1 MIMPASQSAKP
12 GGLNLIGEVDRD
24 TFSMLLKKTERPL
37 VLAVRSGM
45 PKTYKYLT
53 EYRGYYFV
61 TRSKEALDFSQAAE
75 VITTSKVHLTPEWP
89 NL

>member
-1 MIMPASQSAKP
+1 MVIPTSSQSSKT
-12 GGLNLIGEVDRD
+12 GGLIAEVDHD
-24 TFSMLLKKTERPL
+24 TFGMLLKKIEHPL

-53 EYRGYYFV
+53 EYKGYYFV
-61 TRSKEALDFSQAAE
+61 TRSKEALDFSQTAE
-75 VITTSKVHLTPEWP
+75 VITTTKIHLTPEWP